1 MKKRQYG
8 QWEEECHNW
17 YPASA
22 TPQVESYG
30 QLIGQVLE
38 TAWINEKNLC
48 LPFRT
53 FELMQELPC

>member
-38 TAWINEKNLC
+38 TAWINEKNYAFL
-48 LPFRT
+48 L
-53 FELMQELPC
+53 ELLN